1 MHYLRL
7 GSPALAIALVLL
19 GYSSCPPGL
28 PAATVK
34 PTPEKYA
41 PLDLKAK
48 ANQKLKQDFHTG
60 SFKGN
65 DLSPLP
71 CGKQKFGG
79 VPFLIGEGLIQL
91 GSTVVKNK
99 PAKVEGIAVGRKFGR
114 LHILHATAY
123 QAADGTVIGTYTI
136 HYADQTKATIDI
148 VYGRDVRNWWNRQD
162 PKEPSRG
169 KRVWQGQNE
178 AVKNLTGPTPVMIR
192 LFLTTWQNPHARKKV
207 VSIDYASAGDTLQA
221 APFCVA
227 ITLESEPP
235 KGRRDK

>member
-1 MHYLRL
+1 MRYLRL
-7 GSPALAIALVLL
+7 GSPALVIALVLL
-19 GYSSCPPGL
+19 AYSSSPPGV
-28 PAATVK
+28 PAATAK
-34 PTPEKYA
+34 PTPEKYT

-48 ANQKLKQDFHTG
+48 TNQKLKEDFHTG

-65 DLSPLP
+65 NLSPLP
-71 CGKQKFGG
+71 RGKQKFGG
-79 VPFLIGEGLIQL
+79 VPFFIGEGLIQL
-91 GSTVVKNK
+91 GSSVVKNK
-99 PAKVEGIAVGRKFGR
+99 PAKVEGIAVGRTFGR
-114 LHILHATAY
+114 LHILHATGWKAD
-123 QAADGTVIGTYTI
+123 DGTVIGTYTI
-136 HYADQTKATIDI
+136 HYADKTKATIDI

-162 PKEPSRG
+162 PREPSRG

-192 LFLTTWQNPHARKKV
+192 LFLTTWQNPHPRKKV
-207 VSIDYASAGDTLQA
+207 VSIDYASAGEKLQA